1 MKKYIKPTVKVR
13 VIEME
18 SLLAA
23 LSGDANYTGT
33 KSFTV
38 SPEKDEGNTEAG
50 AKKSLFDNRWDGEE

>member
-1 MKKYIKPTVKVR
+1 
-13 VIEME
+13 ME